1 MENKR
6 KFIIIGIMF
15 FTVIATGI
23 YGYSVLLGVSFL
35 DALYMT
41 AITIS
46 TVGYGEIAEMTNEAK
61 IFTIFLIFS
70 GLGVAGYG
78 ITSIFALFFEGQ
90 LKDAW
95 RKRIMEYKIKELK
108 DHYIVCG
115 AGEVGNIVI
124 QQFKENKLDF
134 LVIEN
139 SQERV
144 EELKNE
150 GILTINDDATSED
163 SLIHAKIESAKGLV
177 ASLSNDADNVFT
189 VLTARQLNP
198 DIYIIAKAIEK
209 NAYKKLEK
217 AGADNTISPNEIGGR
232 RIAAM
237 VIRPSVISFLDVMT
251 KADDVLIDL
260 EEVKIGSDSDLIG
273 KNLKEAKVPERS
285 GLIVMAIRHNENNKI
300 NFNPSSKE
308 VLSEGDVMIVLGK
321 PEQVDLLKGIACD
334 NTKSSII

>member
-6 KFIIIGIMF
+6 KFIFIGIMF
-15 FTVIATGI
+15 FSVIAIGI
-23 YGYSVLLGVSFL
+23 YGYSVLLGVGFL

-46 TVGYGEIAEMTNEAK
+46 TVGYGEVAEMSSEAK
-61 IFTIFLIFS
+61 VFTIFLIFS

-95 RKRIMEYKIKELK
+95 RKKRMEYKIKELK

-124 QQFKENKLDF
+124 QQFKENNLEF

-139 SQERV
+139 NQERV
-144 EELKNE
+144 EELKKE
-150 GILTINDDATSED
+150 GILIINDDATSED
-163 SLIHAKIESAKGLV
+163 ALVNAKIQEAKGLV
-177 ASLSNDADNVFT
+177 ASLSNDAENVFT

-198 DIYIIAKAIEK
+198 NIYIVAKAIEK
-209 NAYKKLEK
+209 NAYRKLEK
-217 AGADNTISPNEIGGR
+217 AGANNTISPNEIGGR

-260 EEVKIGSDSDLIG
+260 EEVKIGEDSDLTG

-285 GLIVMAIRHNENNKI
+285 GLIVMAIRHKENNKI

-308 VLSEGDVMIVLGK
+308 VLNVGDVMIVLGK
-321 PEQVDLLKGIACD
+321 PEQVDLLKKIACD
-334 NTKSSII
+334 NTKSSIV

>member
-1 MENKR
+1 M
-6 KFIIIGIMF
+6 
-15 FTVIATGI
+15 
-23 YGYSVLLGVSFL
+23 
-35 DALYMT
+35 
-41 AITIS
+41 
-46 TVGYGEIAEMTNEAK
+46 
-61 IFTIFLIFS
+61 
-70 GLGVAGYG
+70 
-78 ITSIFALFFEGQ
+78 
-90 LKDAW
+90 
-95 RKRIMEYKIKELK
+95 
-108 DHYIVCG
+108 IVCG

-124 QQFKENKLDF
+124 QQFKENNLKF

-150 GILTINDDATSED
+150 GVLTINDDATNED
-163 SLIHAKIESAKGLV
+163 TLIHAKIESAKGLV

-209 NAYKKLEK
+209 NAYRKLEK

-251 KADDVLIDL
+251 KADNVLIDL
-260 EEVKIGSDSDLIG
+260 EEVKIGPNSDLIG

-285 GLIVMAIRHNENNKI
+285 GLIVMAIRHKENNKI

-308 VLSEGDVMIVLGK
+308 VLNEGDVMIVLGK
-321 PEQVDLLKGIACD
+321 PEQVDLLKEIACD
-334 NTKSSII
+334 KTKSSII

>member
-1 MENKR
+1 MENKG
-6 KFIIIGIMF
+6 KFIFIGTMFISVFII
-15 FTVIATGI
+15 GI

-35 DALYMT
+35 DAMYMT

-46 TVGYGEIAEMTNEAK
+46 TVGYGEIAGMTDEAK
-61 IFTIFLIFS
+61 IFTVFLIFS

-95 RKRIMEYKIKELK
+95 RKRRMESKIKELK
-108 DHYIVCG
+108 NHYIVCG

-124 QQFKENKLDF
+124 QQFKENNLKF

-139 SQERV
+139 NPERV
-144 EELKNE
+144 EELKND
-150 GILTINDDATSED
+150 GVLIINDDATNEET
-163 SLIHAKIESAKGLV
+163 LVKAKVEEAKGLV
-177 ASLSNDADNVFT
+177 SSLSNDADNVFT

-198 DIYIIAKAIEK
+198 NLYIIAKAIEK
-209 NAYKKLEK
+209 NAYRKLEK
-217 AGADNTISPNEIGGR
+217 AGANNTISPNEIGGR

-260 EEVKIGSDSDLIG
+260 EEVKIGSESDLVD
-273 KNLKEAKVPERS
+273 KSLREAKVPERS
-285 GLIVMAIRHNENNKI
+285 GLIVMAIRHKINNKI

-308 VLSEGDVMIVLGK
+308 VLREGDIMIVLGK
-321 PEQVDLLKGIACD
+321 PEQVDLLKKIACD
-334 NTKSSII
+334 NRKSSII

>member
-1 MENKR
+1 MENKG
-6 KFIIIGIMF
+6 KFIFIGVMFISVII
-15 FTVIATGI
+15 VGI

-46 TVGYGEIAEMTNEAK
+46 TVGYGEVGEMTGEAK

-95 RKRIMEYKIKELK
+95 RKRRMEYKIKELK

-124 QQFKENKLDF
+124 QQFRENKLEF

-139 SQERV
+139 NQERV
-144 EELKNE
+144 EELKKE

-163 SLIHAKIESAKGLV
+163 ALIHAKIEEAKGLV
-177 ASLSNDADNVFT
+177 ASLSNDAENVFT

-217 AGADNTISPNEIGGR
+217 AGANNTISPNEIGGR

-260 EEVKIGSDSDLIG
+260 EEVKIGTDSDLKG
-273 KNLKEAKVPERS
+273 KSLREAKVPEKS
-285 GLIVMAIRHNENNKI
+285 GLIVMAIRHKDNGKI

-308 VLSEGDVMIVLGK
+308 VLNEGDIMIVLGK
-321 PEQVDLLKGIACD
+321 PEQVDLLKRIARD
-334 NTKSSII
+334 ESKSSFV

>member
-1 MENKR
+1 MENKG
-6 KFIIIGIMF
+6 KFIFIGVMFFSVIAIGIF
-15 FTVIATGI
+15 
-23 YGYSVLLGVSFL
+23 GYSVLLGVGFL

-95 RKRIMEYKIKELK
+95 RKRRMEYKIKDLK

-124 QQFKENKLDF
+124 QQFKENNLKF

-150 GILTINDDATSED
+150 GVLTINDDATNED
-163 SLIHAKIESAKGLV
+163 TLIHAKIESAKGLV

-209 NAYKKLEK
+209 NAYRKLEK

-260 EEVKIGSDSDLIG
+260 EEVKIGPNSDLIG

-285 GLIVMAIRHNENNKI
+285 GLIVMAIRHKENNKI

-308 VLSEGDVMIVLGK
+308 VLNEGDVMIVLGK
-321 PEQVDLLKGIACD
+321 PEQVDLLKEIACD
-334 NTKSSII
+334 KTKSSII

>member
-1 MENKR
+1 MENKS
-6 KFIIIGIMF
+6 KFIFIGIMF
-15 FTVIATGI
+15 FSVIAIGI

-46 TVGYGEIAEMTNEAK
+46 TVGYGEVGEMTGEAK

-95 RKRIMEYKIKELK
+95 RKRRMEYKIKELK

-124 QQFKENKLDF
+124 QQFRENNLKF

-139 SQERV
+139 NQERV
-144 EELKNE
+144 EELKKE
-150 GILTINDDATSED
+150 GILTVNDDATSED
-163 SLIHAKIESAKGLV
+163 TLIHARIKEAKGLV
-177 ASLSNDADNVFT
+177 ASLSNDAENVFT

-198 DIYIIAKAIEK
+198 NIYIIAKAIEK

-217 AGADNTISPNEIGGR
+217 AGANNTISPNEIGGR

-251 KADDVLIDL
+251 KADNVLIDL
-260 EEVKIGSDSDLIG
+260 EEVKIGPGSDL
-273 KNLKEAKVPERS
+273 KEKSLREAKVPERS
-285 GLIVMAIRHNENNKI
+285 GLIVLAIRHKENNKI

-308 VLSEGDVMIVLGK
+308 VLHEGDVMIVLGK
-321 PEQVDLLKGIACD
+321 PEQVDLLKRIACD
-334 NTKSSII
+334 KSKSCII

>member
-1 MENKR
+1 MENKG
-6 KFIIIGIMF
+6 KFLFIGIMF
-15 FTVIATGI
+15 ISVILTGI
-23 YGYSVLLGVSFL
+23 YGYSVLLDVNFL

-61 IFTIFLIFS
+61 IFTIFLIFT

-78 ITSIFALFFEGQ
+78 LTSIFALFFEGQ

-95 RKRIMEYKIKELK
+95 RKRRMESKIKDLK

-124 QQFKENKLDF
+124 QQFKENKLLF

-139 SQERV
+139 NPERAH
-144 EELKNE
+144 ELKAE
-150 GILTINDDATSED
+150 GILTIEDDATSED
-163 SLIHAKIESAKGLV
+163 TLKRANLDKAKGLV
-177 ASLSNDADNVFT
+177 SSLSNDADNVFT

-198 DIYIIAKAIEK
+198 SLNIIAKAIEK
-209 NAYKKLEK
+209 NAYRKLEK
-217 AGADNTISPNEIGGR
+217 AGANNTISPNEIGGR

-237 VIRPSVISFLDVMT
+237 IIRPSVISFLDVMT

-260 EEVKIGSDSDLIG
+260 EEVKIGTDSDLKG
-273 KNLKEAKVPERS
+273 KSLREAKVPEKS
-285 GLIVMAIRHNENNKI
+285 GLIVMAIRHKDNGKI

-308 VLSEGDVMIVLGK
+308 VLNEGDIMIVLGK
-321 PEQVDLLKGIACD
+321 PEQVDLLKRIARD
-334 NTKSSII
+334 ESKSSFV